1 MAQRLQNYCL
11 PEELKSEFT
20 RNHFRPCWTG
30 RKFSLKGTE
39 RVQSP
44 GPQSWARALLSN
56 ASQRKDLLSNHG
68 QHAVS
73 LRQAEFGYNNL
84 YRWNK

>member
-11 PEELKSEFT
+11 PEELKSELT
-20 RNHFRPCWTG
+20 RNHFRPCWPG
-30 RKFSLKGTE
+30 RKFSLKSTE
-39 RVQSP
+39 RALLL

-56 ASQRKDLLSNHG
+56 ASQRKDLLSDRG
-68 QHAVS
+68 QHSVPP
-73 LRQAEFGYNNL
+73 RQAEFGYHNL